1 MHESLLAFPSTLARY
16 RSALLVAERERFLQ
30 HCAEQGY
37 TRNGLGKIAWLL
49 RIVAQSPLV
58 KQRVVRRAD
67 LDRMARAYCASTRPI
82 LIHAATRWFAFMG
95 RPRLEA
101 PREGV
106 FAKQLSAFET
116 YMREERGLSN
126 MTIQTRHEQLRP
138 FLDALRQPWS
148 RGQIFEQRGQPGI
161 RLTHPAH

>member
-1 MHESLLAFPSTLARY
+1 MHESLFAFPSTLARY

-67 LDRMARAYCASTRPI
+67 LDRMARASGSPCLIFTECSSDYGLADDPNIGFEIFTRDVKTNVLWI
-82 LIHAATRWFAFMG
+82 DSEIESDFG
-95 RPRLEA
+95 R
-101 PREGV
+101 
-106 FAKQLSAFET
+106 
-116 YMREERGLSN
+116 N
-126 MTIQTRHEQLRP
+126 
-138 FLDALRQPWS
+138 
-148 RGQIFEQRGQPGI
+148 
-161 RLTHPAH
+161 